1 MAEELLV
8 VVARNRSRVLA
19 EITTM
24 MAHRLV
30 DLTAMTVWCDPKS
43 DVLCAVLTIRPDT
56 TPGGMDML
64 EKRLNRVVDVVKTVA
79 LTEKSVQRSQV
90 VA

>member
-30 DLTAMTVWCDPKS
+30 DLAAMTVWCDQES
-43 DVLCAVLTIRPDT
+43 DVLSAVLTIRPET

-79 LTEKSVQRSQV
+79 LTVKSAQRCEV

>member
-1 MAEELLV
+1 

-24 MAHRLV
+24 MAHRRV
-30 DLTAMTVWCDPKS
+30 DLAAMTVCCDRES